1 MDLSHLT
8 RPGILSQC
16 SRCSS
21 SLAALENEWAKLS
34 NVYAIPTA
42 WLSVDLHRITVS
54 SERKQIP
61 HTSDMTVLRG
71 RIIQE
76 ISCKL
81 CQQRIGVLCPFDTG
95 LNILWKMNK
104 VAFREIVT
112 MRTVQPQFKQ
122 GTLERLLNSTPK
134 EPPRRNSETVQDS
147 ALVPAG
153 VSDPTNLDPS
163 VQRQMISQG
172 RSIDQISNSVNHL
185 QDTMSDLKHS
195 FTALRIELNGPNRH
209 IGEGSNLQGHD
220 FNMIATVLRELK
232 SKSDE
237 IEKLKLEIEAL
248 KLKNRYMGG
257 NSPQSHQDTL
267 SVLNMNAALPEVRS
281 PGLLQA
287 GRKRT
292 WPDAFP
298 ADRSQ
303 QPGAFFDENDMTDDS
318 DLSFPAVRESRTD
331 LTDQQRRAITSGPSE
346 YRAESELPPRNGT
359 SKTNRAQSQPP
370 QQTIAKRPRLNPSND
385 DHAET
390 TTSQPP
396 APRGRGRPRKSIN
409 ALPNPNP
416 DTPQPSNPTPNEPGS
431 NTSSTSQPTLARR
444 QSRRSLR
451 PTSPDP
457 GPSYSD
463 NAQDS
468 LSDLQQAANKKT
480 KRNTGSPNG
489 SRIGAPEE
497 TMDEVGMNE
506 KRKAKVAA
514 RDVMARMALQQEEA
528 REEGNTR

>member
-1 MDLSHLT
+1 MDF
-8 RPGILSQC
+8 
-16 SRCSS
+16 
-21 SLAALENEWAKLS
+21 SLAALENEWAKLT

-42 WLSVDLHRITVS
+42 WLSVDLHRISVL
-54 SERKQIP
+54 SERKLIP
-61 HTSDMTVLRG
+61 HSSEMTLLRG

-76 ISCKL
+76 VSCKL
-81 CQQRIGVLCPFDTG
+81 CQQRIGVLCPFDNG
-95 LNILWKMNK
+95 MNILWKMNK

-112 MRTVQPQFKQ
+112 MRTVQPLFKQ
-122 GTLERLLNSTPK
+122 GTLERLLCPTPK
-134 EPPRRNSETVQDS
+134 EPPRRNSEIVQDS

-153 VSDPTNLDPS
+153 VSDPANLDSS
-163 VQRQMISQG
+163 VQRQMLSQG

-209 IGEGSNLQGHD
+209 IGEGSTLQGHD
-220 FNMIATVLRELK
+220 FDMIATVLKELK

-257 NSPQSHQDTL
+257 ISPQPQQDSL

-298 ADRSQ
+298 IDRGQSF
-303 QPGAFFDENDMTDDS
+303 GTYFDENDMTDDS
-318 DLSFPAVRESRTD
+318 DPSFPAVRESRAV
-331 LTDQQRRAITSGPSE
+331 LNEQQRRAITSGQSE
-346 YRAESELPPRNGT
+346 YGAGSGLQLEASQTPQNRTNN
-359 SKTNRAQSQPP
+359 TNRAQSQPA
-370 QQTIAKRPRLNPSND
+370 QQSIAKRPRHNPPHGDNPEI
-385 DHAET
+385 APA
-390 TTSQPP
+390 QAP
-396 APRGRGRPRKSIN
+396 APRRPGRPRKSTN
-409 ALPNPNP
+409 PPPNPNP
-416 DTPQPSNPTPNEPGS
+416 DTPQPPNTTPLNSQGINTDSTGQPG
-431 NTSSTSQPTLARR
+431 TRR

-451 PTSPDP
+451 PTSPN
-457 GPSYSD
+457 PSIGENDENGQDVASD
-463 NAQDS
+463 S
-468 LSDLQQAANKKT
+468 HQAPNKKN
-480 KRNTGSPNG
+480 KRLTGSPNG
-489 SRIGAPEE
+489 SRTGAPED
-497 TMDEVGMNE
+497 TADEVAMNE

-528 REEGNTR
+528 REAGHTR

>member
-42 WLSVDLHRITVS
+42 WLSVDLHRISVS

-95 LNILWKMNK
+95 MNILWKMNK

-122 GTLERLLNSTPK
+122 GTLERLLCPTPK
-134 EPPRRNSETVQDS
+134 EPPRRTSEIVQDT

-153 VSDPTNLDPS
+153 VSDPANLDPS
-163 VQRQMISQG
+163 VQRQMLSQG

-209 IGEGSNLQGHD
+209 IGEGSFLQGHD
-220 FNMIATVLRELK
+220 FDMIATVLRELK

-257 NSPQSHQDTL
+257 NSPQPQQDSL
-267 SVLNMNAALPEVRS
+267 SVLNMNSALPEVRS

-298 ADRSQ
+298 VDRGQSF
-303 QPGAFFDENDMTDDS
+303 GTYFDENDMTDDS
-318 DLSFPAVRESRTD
+318 DLSFPAVRESCGD
-331 LTDQQRRAITSGPSE
+331 LKDQQRRAITSGPSE
-346 YRAESELPPRNGT
+346 YGAGSGPAPQNGA
-359 SKTNRAQSQPP
+359 SNTNQARSQPP
-370 QQTIAKRPRLNPSND
+370 QQTMAKRPRLNPSNGD
-385 DHAET
+385 NPEAVA
-390 TTSQPP
+390 QAP
-396 APRGRGRPRKSIN
+396 APRGRGRPRKSTN
-409 ALPNPNP
+409 PPPNPNP
-416 DTPQPSNPTPNEPGS
+416 DIRQPPNPTLNGQG
-431 NTSSTSQPTLARR
+431 TSADSTGQPTLTRR

-451 PTSPDP
+451 ATSPD
-457 GPSYSD
+457 PSYSD
-463 NAQDS
+463 NDQDGA
-468 LSDLQQAANKKT
+468 SDSQQAANKKT

-489 SRIGAPEE
+489 SRIGVQEE
-497 TMDEVGMNE
+497 SLDEIAMNE

-514 RDVMARMALQQEEA
+514 RDVMAKMALQQEEA
-528 REEGNTR
+528 REAGNTR